1 MEKANGTYNS
11 TKLGLRSH
19 CDKPDKSHWINMK
32 KSEEKSCGLPPMSQL
47 LTDNWYTLLSEW
59 PQLFT
64 SESKDVAPVFK
75 KANPVLFEWL
85 LRGQKP
91 E

>member
-19 CDKPDKSHWINMK
+19 CDKPDKSHWINME
-32 KSEEKSCGLPPMSQL
+32 KSEEKSCGLPRMSQL

-59 PQLFT
+59 PHLLPVSLKTWRLF
-64 SESKDVAPVFK
+64 
-75 KANPVLFEWL
+75 
-85 LRGQKP
+85 LRKP
-91 E
+91 ILYFSNGY